1 MAEKKK
7 PNRRIA
13 ALGDAEPEDVFRKM
27 FKEADEK
34 IRPELRQRP
43 KNQSGAKGGKPNA
56 QNDKSA

>member
-7 PNRRIA
+7 PNKRIA

-34 IRPELRQRP
+34 VRPELRQRP
-43 KNQSGAKGGKPNA
+43 KHQSNEKRGKRNARNKGDA
-56 QNDKSA
+56 